1 MSGPDGVPPGA
12 EATDD
17 TSVPSATP
25 GFGQRTDQPA
35 TATAPGGPP
44 VQGPPSAP
52 WWSPDAP
59 PGSGAEPP
67 GVLVAGPGVPSVDT
81 RRAVPPARRPNVGGG
96 STDATATTTDLSRDV
111 AFAPPAQAATRT
123 VTDLPSPVAGDKAL
137 TEQRLLDSP
146 AAWAPPIGDTAAAHP
161 GGWDS
166 GQTVVD
172 LAARPST
179 APVPS
184 AAQIPSTALEPL
196 PATLQP
202 KKKRTLLYVALAL
215 VPTLAVAGA
224 AYVLLTG
231 PDGEKET
238 VRPDEPPMA
247 AQTSAAPA
255 QTSTPEPT
263 PGTSS
268 TKPAVPS
275 VDSAKTD
282 PEPLTLS
289 EVFPVKKLR
298 LDGREFVMDRK
309 SLNLRCDYAA
319 NGAMAK
325 SLVKQKCQG
334 LVRATYI
341 TADKKIGVT
350 VGVVAMPAK
359 KVALAIQ
366 KTGTPV
372 RKGNWF
378 VALPGKNSK
387 ALSKT
392 GGHPVLE
399 TYGRYVLYAYSQY
412 LDGTKPAKQPKE
424 LGQAARS
431 LIAYVNEPLKKR

>member
-1 MSGPDGVPPGA
+1 M
-12 EATDD
+12 
-17 TSVPSATP
+17 
-25 GFGQRTDQPA
+25 
-35 TATAPGGPP
+35 
-44 VQGPPSAP
+44 
-52 WWSPDAP
+52 
-59 PGSGAEPP
+59 
-67 GVLVAGPGVPSVDT
+67 AGPGVPSVDT
-81 RRAVPPARRPNVGGG
+81 RRAVPPAPRPTAGGG
-96 STDATATTTDLSRDV
+96 GADTGATVTDLSRDV

-123 VTDLPSPVAGDKAL
+123 ATDLPAPVAGDKAL

-146 AAWAPPIGDTAAAHP
+146 AAWAPPTGDAAAQP
-161 GGWDS
+161 GGWNP

-172 LAARPST
+172 LAARPSV
-179 APVPS
+179 ASVPA
-184 AAQIPSTALEPL
+184 AAQTPSTALEPL
-196 PATLQP
+196 PAAPEP

-231 PDGEKET
+231 SGGDEEI
-238 VRPDEPPMA
+238 VRPAETPMV
-247 AQTSAAPA
+247 AQTPDAPA
-255 QTSTPEPT
+255 QSPTPEPT

-268 TKPAVPS
+268 TKPAAPS

-289 EVFPVKKLR
+289 EIFPAKKLR
-298 LDGREFVMDRK
+298 LGGRDFVMDRK

-319 NGAMAK
+319 NGSMART
-325 SLVKQKCQG
+325 LVKQKCQG
-334 LVRATYI
+334 LVRATYL

-359 KVALAIQ
+359 KVALAVQ
-366 KTGTPV
+366 KSGTPL

-387 ALSKT
+387 ALAKT
-392 GGHPVLE
+392 GGHPALD
-399 TYGRYVLYAYSQY
+399 TYGRYVLYAYAQY

>member
-17 TSVPSATP
+17 TSAPSATP

-81 RRAVPPARRPNVGGG
+81 RRAVPPALRPNAP
-96 STDATATTTDLSRDV
+96 DPSRDV
-111 AFAPPAQAATRT
+111 AFASPAQATRT
-123 VTDLPSPVAGDKAL
+123 VTDLPAPVAGDKAL

-146 AAWAPPIGDTAAAHP
+146 ASWAPPTGDTSAAQP
-161 GGWDS
+161 GGWNP

-172 LAARPST
+172 LAARP
-179 APVPS
+179 PVASVPA

-196 PATLQP
+196 PATPEP

-231 PDGEKET
+231 PGGDQDDKDT
-238 VRPDEPPMA
+238 VRPSEAPMA
-247 AQTSAAPA
+247 VQTSPP

-263 PGTSS
+263 PGASS
-268 TKPAVPS
+268 AKPAAPS

-298 LDGREFVMDRK
+298 LDGRDFVMDRK

-319 NGAMAK
+319 NGVMART
-325 SLVKQKCQG
+325 LVKQKCQG

-350 VGVVAMPAK
+350 VGVVAMPSK
-359 KVALAIQ
+359 KVATAVQ

-378 VALPGKNSK
+378 VALAGKNSK

-399 TYGRYVLYAYSQY
+399 TYGRYVLYAYAQY

-424 LGQAARS
+424 LGQSARS